1 MGCSNVYGNI
11 GFMEEEN
18 FPVELMN
25 ACLDFFAHK
34 NSVDLTYLGQRA
46 SGQHLIMAR
55 DTMHPEEYY
64 LVNLKP
70 YPPAFQRVY
79 PNR

>member
-1 MGCSNVYGNI
+1 
-11 GFMEEEN
+11 MEEEN

-34 NSVDLTYLGQRA
+34 DSVDLTYLGQRA

-64 LVNLKP
+64 LVNLKQC
-70 YPPAFQRVY
+70 PPVFQRVY